1 MPYPCILLNYS
12 LKKKINRNIPINF
25 DMYIEVNKL
34 TLDEEQ
40 KMLQQLKI
48 EQNNAMKNKSSL
60 FYVQILTHIY
70 NTCIWTP
77 FSSLLRQ
84 QIHLSQVK

>member
-25 DMYIEVNKL
+25 DMYMEVNKL

-40 KMLQQLKI
+40 KMLQQFKI
-48 EQNNAMKNKSSL
+48 
-60 FYVQILTHIY
+60 
-70 NTCIWTP
+70 
-77 FSSLLRQ
+77 
-84 QIHLSQVK
+84 